1 MIDVDFTQLPFSLLD
16 EEHRHRLENAMEMA
30 YFEAGTV
37 IIEARHP
44 AQFVYLVHK
53 GAVLELDPTL
63 PAEAGRL
70 GVYSA
75 GDLFGALSVLNGRS
89 RYRFITEE
97 ETLCYL
103 IPADLF
109 QSLCQDQKEFDDY
122 FRQRLASKNQLLAER
137 REGGVTMAGFMLAK
151 VHQCMRQPLIL
162 DSGGTIA
169 QAVAALNEHNADSL
183 LMERDGHV
191 GVITKTDLLRGLVND
206 GLTPESRALAL
217 ASFELVTV
225 PPDQVITVI
234 ADHLLP
240 WPLPTSATDI
250 EVRIIWEF
258 RLPRALLGFVVGA
271 ALAVAGAVLQAVV
284 RNPLADPF
292 VFGVSSG
299 ASVAAVATLTLATGI
314 LAAVSV
320 PVAAF
325 AGALATTL
333 TVFVL
338 AQQRGRVTPN
348 RLVLAGVAMS
358 YLLSSI
364 TSYLVLRASSPGEG
378 VTSVLSWLSGSLAA
392 AEWGDLGLPSAVLV
406 VTVAVLVLLAR
417 VLNAFLVGDETA
429 ASLGID
435 VGRVRLVL
443 FVITSLLVGVVVAV
457 SGAIGFVGLV
467 VPHALRMIVGSDHR
481 WLLPASA
488 LAGGLLLVVVDIV
501 ARTIL
506 APTELPVGLLT
517 AAIGAPFFLWL
528 LRRSGRSAT

>member
-1 MIDVDFTQLPFSLLD
+1 MTRTESVIGAP
-16 EEHRHRLENAMEMA
+16 HRPR
-30 YFEAGTV
+30 
-37 IIEARHP
+37 I
-44 AQFVYLVHK
+44 
-53 GAVLELDPTL
+53 AV
-63 PAEAGRL
+63 
-70 GVYSA
+70 GV
-75 GDLFGALSVLNGRS
+75 
-89 RYRFITEE
+89 FI
-97 ETLCYL
+97 
-103 IPADLF
+103 
-109 QSLCQDQKEFDDY
+109 
-122 FRQRLASKNQLLAER
+122 LAS
-137 REGGVTMAGFMLAK
+137 
-151 VHQCMRQPLIL
+151 
-162 DSGGTIA
+162 
-169 QAVAALNEHNADSL
+169 VAALILS
-183 LMERDGHV
+183 V
-191 GVITKTDLLRGLVND
+191 GVG
-206 GLTPESRALAL
+206 S
-217 ASFELVTV
+217 VTV
-225 PPDQVITVI
+225 SPDRIITVI

-240 WPLPTSATDI
+240 WTIPTSATDI
-250 EVRIIWEF
+250 ETRIIWEF

-299 ASVAAVATLTLATGI
+299 ASVAAVATLTLATGA
-314 LAAVSV
+314 LAVVSV
-320 PVAAF
+320 PIAAF

-333 TVFVL
+333 IVFLL

-364 TSYLVLRASSPGEG
+364 TSYLELSASSPGEG
-378 VTSVLSWLSGSLAA
+378 VSAVLSWLYGSLAA
-392 AEWGDLGLPSAVLV
+392 AEWDGLGLPSAVLV
-406 VTVAVLVLLAR
+406 ITIAVLVLLAR

-467 VPHALRMIVGSDHR
+467 VPHAMRMIVGSDHR
-481 WLLPASA
+481 WLLPSSA

-501 ARTIL
+501 ARTVL